1 MASQVGN
8 EADWQSGA
16 LCYVN
21 ETAIWED
28 LGPHKRGEGGRFAD
42 RWVKSRGESLAI
54 GICLIIFKGH
64 VVG

>member
-1 MASQVGN
+1 MRQIGK
-8 EADWQSGA
+8 GA
-16 LCYVN
+16 RGAVRCMN

-28 LGPHKRGEGGRFAD
+28 RGPHKRREGGRFAD

-54 GICLIIFKGH
+54 GICLIIFKGY